1 MKEKISYSTLAID
14 SMRRAS
20 KIAQKKATEN
30 GLKVPIWKDGK
41 IIYLESKET

>member
-1 MKEKISYSTLAID
+1 
-14 SMRRAS
+14 MRRAS
-20 KIAQKKATEN
+20 TIAQRKAIEN